1 MTLHVIF
8 NMIPASVSLESIKIN
23 ISFVHNKTPLGPQ
36 YPLASSTW
44 KNAVDFIT
52 GKISVEM
59 FPVVWKY
66 FGNKTS
72 LVWKRSSFSSV

>member
-1 MTLHVIF
+1 MALHVIF

-23 ISFVHNKTPLGPQ
+23 ISFVHNKNSFRTTIS
-36 YPLASSTW
+36 LASSTW

-72 LVWKRSSFSSV
+72 LVWKRSSV